1 MIRHVFEQRNHREEC
16 TFRHYRISVYSA
28 QAAQAR
34 LERARTSP
42 ILPGRSESVV
52 RGSSID
58 YSPGIF
64 LAIDD
69 VVGPSAVRS
78 FASNAS
84 NAEGPAPR
92 SVRNLQ
98 LGLRYSR

>member
-78 FASNAS
+78 FASNA
-84 NAEGPAPR
+84 EGPAPR

>member
-1 MIRHVFEQRNHREEC
+1 MGEELAHPAGPQRVRCARFLN
-16 TFRHYRISVYSA
+16 SA

-34 LERARTSP
+34 HLWARNSH

-78 FASNAS
+78 FASNA
-84 NAEGPAPR
+84 EGPAPR

>member
-1 MIRHVFEQRNHREEC
+1 MGEALVHPAGPKRVSCARFLN
-16 TFRHYRISVYSA
+16 SA

-34 LERARTSP
+34 HQWARHSS

-64 LAIDD
+64 PAIDD

-78 FASNAS
+78 LASNV
-84 NAEGPAPR
+84 EGPAPR